1 LQWMAWKGE
10 VTLAKWREL
19 PLAKFSPPARSPRH
33 RRNLALERRSIWAY
47 LGSLAAGV
55 VLHGRGL
62 ARRLVRDTK
71 RPDLACGGAWLVWCG
86 TPNRPLE
93 AAGDGHASR
102 DGFRCLEIRIIHI
115 RIH

>member
-1 LQWMAWKGE
+1 VAAGGNIYTAVNGAKRE

-19 PLAKFSPPARSPRH
+19 PPDKFSPPACSPRH
-33 RRNLALERRSIWAY
+33 RGSLALERRSIWAY

-71 RPDLACGGAWLVWCG
+71 RPDLACRGSWLVWCG
-86 TPNRPLE
+86 TPNRP
-93 AAGDGHASR
+93 
-102 DGFRCLEIRIIHI
+102 
-115 RIH
+115 